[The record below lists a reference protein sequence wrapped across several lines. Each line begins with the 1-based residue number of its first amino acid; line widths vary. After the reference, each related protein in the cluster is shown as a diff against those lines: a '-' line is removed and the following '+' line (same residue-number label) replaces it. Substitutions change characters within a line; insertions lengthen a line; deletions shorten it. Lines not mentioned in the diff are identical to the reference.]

1 MSENTDNLKKNNRIS
16 KKKINVDKQKQIK
29 EEKEQIK
36 EDNKEQIK
44 EQIKKKEEIKED
56 NKSYNSDSKE
66 KKARYSNARKL
77 PENLKVKV
85 LPKYITYN
93 YEKSL
98 EREYFRIEKHPKQTK
113 YILSSKSKKVDIN
126 DKYNEIIEKLKE
138 LENN

>member
-16 KKKINVDKQKQIK
+16 KKKIDVDKQK
-29 EEKEQIK
+29 QIK

-44 EQIKKKEEIKED
+44 EEIEEKEEIKED

-66 KKARYSNARKL
+66 KKPRYSNARKL